1 LTNEVD
7 QPMQTETVTLAP
19 FEAHHL
25 DGALAL
31 SRAAGWAHR
40 REDWNMIWSI
50 SEGRVA
56 LAGDRVVGTAL
67 MTPFGNTCS
76 AINMIIVD
84 ESQRGR
90 GLGRQLTSAVLELGG
105 DRECRLTATRDG
117 LPLYEKLGF
126 VATHEIVRHQGVI
139 GHVDIP
145 ENVGWIASDDALP
158 AIKALDRAA
167 FGADRG
173 ALYDALAKEGPFAV
187 VLSGDN
193 IVAFAAT
200 RPFGMGEVVGP
211 VVAENA
217 GHARDLIAFIL
228 SGKGGRFVRI
238 DVPEQ
243 SGLSSLLEGW
253 GLPHDGGVVAMTRGA
268 TGAPQTPEVR
278 TFVLASQALG

>member
-1 LTNEVD
+1 
-7 QPMQTETVTLAP
+7 MQTETFALAP

-40 REDWNMIWSI
+40 REDWEMIWSL

-56 LAGDRVVGTAL
+56 LVGDRVVGTAL
-67 MTPFGNTCS
+67 MTPFGDTCS

-90 GLGRQLTSAVLELGG
+90 GLGRQLTSAVMELAG
-105 DRECRLTATRDG
+105 DRECRLTATSDG

-126 VATHEIVRHQGVI
+126 VTTHQIVRHQGVI
-139 GHVDIP
+139 GRVDTP
-145 ENVGWIASDDALP
+145 ENVAWIGPDALP

-167 FGADRG
+167 FGADR
-173 ALYDALAKEGPFAV
+173 DALHDALVKEGPFAV
-187 VLSGDN
+187 IRNDGD

-200 RPFGMGEVVGP
+200 RFFGMGEVIGP

-217 GHARDLIAFIL
+217 AQARDLIAFIL
-228 SGKGGRFVRI
+228 SGKEGRFVRI
-238 DVPEQ
+238 DIPEQ
-243 SGLSSLLEGW
+243 SGLSSLLEGC
-253 GLPHDGGVVAMTRGA
+253 GLPHEGGVIAMVRGA
-268 TGAPQTPEVR
+268 KGRSQISAVR
-278 TFVLASQALG
+278 TFCLASQAIG